1 MRPLA
6 RITGRKPPERQ
17 KGGRQP
23 STDTPEHHP
32 ILQMTRRVRRDDTV
46 PKVLISD
53 KLSPR
58 AVDIFEARGVEVD
71 VKTGLDPA
79 ELAAIIG
86 EYDGLAI
93 RSATKVTDEIL
104 AVADNLTI
112 VGRAGI
118 GVDNV
123 DIPAATARGVV
134 VMNTPHGNAVTTA
147 EHAISM
153 ILALARQIPAA
164 NESTQAGKWEKS
176 RFMGTEITG
185 KTLGLVGCGNIGSIV
200 ADRAQ
205 GLKMKVIAY
214 DPFLTPEHA
223 RRIGVEKVELDELL
237 AAADVITLHTP
248 LTDQTRNILSADALN
263 RTRAGVRIV
272 NCARGGLIDE
282 LALAAALANGHVA
295 GAALDVF
302 ETEPARENPLFG
314 MENVIA
320 TPHLGASTTEA
331 QEKVALQVAEQMADF
346 LVNGA
351 VTNALNM
358 ASVSAEEAPIL
369 KPYMELGRKLGAFLG
384 QVENP
389 DLTSVSIEFDG
400 KAAGLN
406 PDPVVASTVAGLLG
420 PVMDSV
426 NMVNAAALAAS
437 NGIAL
442 STVRHERR
450 CDYETLLRVT
460 VTYGGNTRTIA
471 GTLVGGDKA
480 RIVEVQSIPVEAD
493 FPDTLL
499 YLRNYDKPGFIGDL
513 GSLCGRHGIN
523 IATFHLGRRE
533 EGGEA
538 IALVEIDQQ
547 IDADVMAELRGLP
560 QVVRADLLHF
570 A

>member
-1 MRPLA
+1 M
-6 RITGRKPPERQ
+6 
-17 KGGRQP
+17 
-23 STDTPEHHP
+23 
-32 ILQMTRRVRRDDTV
+32 

-53 KLSPR
+53 KLSPK
-58 AVDIFEARGVEVD
+58 AVEIFETRGVEVD
-71 VKTGLDPA
+71 VKTGLEPA

-93 RSATKVTDEIL
+93 RSATKVTGEIL
-104 AVADNLTI
+104 DAATNLKV

-123 DIPAATARGVV
+123 DIPEATARGVV
-134 VMNTPHGNAVTTA
+134 VMNTPYGNAVTTA

-164 NESTQAGKWEKS
+164 NDSTQAGKWEKS

-185 KTLGLVGCGNIGSIV
+185 KTLGIIGCGNIGAIV

-205 GLKMKVIAY
+205 GLKMKVVAY

-223 RRIGVEKVELDELL
+223 RRIGVEKVELEELL
-237 AAADVITLHTP
+237 AAADFISLHTP

-263 RTRAGVRIV
+263 RTKKGVRIV
-272 NCARGGLIDE
+272 NCARGGLVDE

-302 ETEPARENPLFG
+302 ESEPARENPLFG
-314 MENVIA
+314 MENVVA

-358 ASVSAEEAPIL
+358 ASVTAEEAPIL
-369 KPYMELGRKLGAFLG
+369 RPYMALGRKLGAFLG
-384 QVENP
+384 QVKSP
-389 DLTSVSIEFDG
+389 GLTSISIEFDG
-400 KAAGLN
+400 KASGLN

-426 NMVNAAALAAS
+426 NMVNAATTAAS
-437 NGIAL
+437 NGIAV
-442 STVRHERR
+442 STVRHDRR

-460 VTYGGNTRTIA
+460 VAYDGGSRTIA
-471 GTLVGGDKA
+471 GTLVGGDKP
-480 RIVEVQSIPVEAD
+480 RIVEVQSIAIEAD

-513 GSLCGRHGIN
+513 GSLCGRHDIN
-523 IATFHLGRRE
+523 IATFHLGRKA

-538 IALVEIDQQ
+538 IALVEIDQD
-547 IDADVMAELRGLP
+547 IGSDVMAELRGLP

-570 A
+570 S

>member
-1 MRPLA
+1 
-6 RITGRKPPERQ
+6 
-17 KGGRQP
+17 
-23 STDTPEHHP
+23 
-32 ILQMTRRVRRDDTV
+32 
-46 PKVLISD
+46 
-53 KLSPR
+53 
-58 AVDIFEARGVEVD
+58 
-71 VKTGLDPA
+71 
-79 ELAAIIG
+79 
-86 EYDGLAI
+86 
-93 RSATKVTDEIL
+93 
-104 AVADNLTI
+104 
-112 VGRAGI
+112 
-118 GVDNV
+118 
-123 DIPAATARGVV
+123 
-134 VMNTPHGNAVTTA
+134 
-147 EHAISM
+147 
-153 ILALARQIPAA
+153 
-164 NESTQAGKWEKS
+164 
-176 RFMGTEITG
+176 
-185 KTLGLVGCGNIGSIV
+185 
-200 ADRAQ
+200 
-205 GLKMKVIAY
+205 
-214 DPFLTPEHA
+214 
-223 RRIGVEKVELDELL
+223 
-237 AAADVITLHTP
+237 
-248 LTDQTRNILSADALN
+248 
-263 RTRAGVRIV
+263 
-272 NCARGGLIDE
+272 
-282 LALAAALANGHVA
+282 
-295 GAALDVF
+295 VF

-384 QVENP
+384 QVESP

-460 VTYGGNTRTIA
+460 ITFGGSTRTIA

-538 IALVEIDQQ
+538 IALVEIDQN
-547 IDADVMAELRGLP
+547 IGAEVMAELRGLP